1 MTQNI
6 PYLEYMTTDCGTRK
20 NPFLIHVKSG
30 EGDNSHVLNEICFKG
45 VVSAKKVG
53 LTI

>member
-20 NPFLIHVKSG
+20 NPFLIHVTSG
-30 EGDNSHVLNEICFKG
+30 ERDNSITYFTLCME
-45 VVSAKKVG
+45 SA
-53 LTI
+53 LRLDFY